1 MISRPSEKFSLQ
13 SQSLSAAPKQL
24 LIVRLGAMGDIIH
37 TMPAVA
43 ALRSAFP
50 QTIFGWLV
58 EERWKELL
66 SATLPQAG
74 FAPCPLIDRIHT
86 VNTKQWR
93 KAVLAS
99 RTWNEI
105 VSSVRD
111 FRVPHY
117 ELAVD
122 FQGAIRSSLLS
133 RWSGAKRIYGF
144 AHPRETPA
152 RMFYTDAVTASG
164 AHIIEQNL
172 SLAEAVTGTSLTIPA
187 VEFPQDS
194 HAEQQIDLLLR
205 SKSVSKFILLNPGAG
220 WGAKQWL
227 AERYAEVA
235 TSLSKD
241 GYAALVNF
249 ATAEE
254 ALARSVESASAR
266 SAIAVTTSIPE
277 LIALTRRASLF
288 IGGDTGPLH
297 LAAAMHIPVVA
308 IFGPTNPARNGPFG
322 TESIVLRS
330 PSSVTDHSRHTET
343 DPGLLEITAPQVVS
357 AARQLLKLESLAR

>member
-1 MISRPSEKFSLQ
+1 MIARPSDKFLLQ
-13 SQSLSAAPKQL
+13 SQNLSAAPEQL

-74 FAPCPLIDRIHT
+74 FAPRPLVDRVHT

-111 FRVPHY
+111 FRVPNY
-117 ELAVD
+117 ELVVD

-144 AHPRETPA
+144 AHPREAPA
-152 RMFYTDAVTASG
+152 RIFYTDAVSASG

-172 SLAEAVTGTSLTIPA
+172 SLAEAVAGKSLTIA
-187 VEFPQDS
+187 DVEFSQDS
-194 HAEQQIDLLLR
+194 HAEHQIDLLLKNR
-205 SKSVSKFILLNPGAG
+205 NIGRFILLNPGAG
-220 WGAKQWL
+220 WGAKQWP

-235 TSLSKD
+235 AALAKD
-241 GYAALVNF
+241 GLSSLINF
-249 ATAEE
+249 SPAEE
-254 ALARSVESASAR
+254 TLARSVESASAG

-277 LIALTRRASLF
+277 LIALTPRASLF
-288 IGGDTGPLH
+288 IGGDTGPMH
-297 LAAAMHIPVVA
+297 LAAALRIPVVA

-322 TESIVLRS
+322 TSSVVLRS
-330 PSSVTDHSRHTET
+330 PSSITDHSRHAETET
-343 DPGLLEITAPQVVS
+343 GLLEITAQQVVS
-357 AARQLLKLESLAR
+357 AARQLLTIGDS